1 MEGVIGGSWVCLL
14 VLERDSGCR
23 LPDTVA
29 LRAYVLGRGW
39 EGAGLD
45 HTVVV
50 PPERLGNKVG
60 QLTGGLRGQP
70 GGPVQK
76 AAAREG
82 SPSERLRRPLC
93 GFTVG
98 GASLRR
104 SRSAGS

>member
-1 MEGVIGGSWVCLL
+1 MEMEGVIGGSWVCLL

-76 AAAREG
+76 ARPGGFPVGAVAPPAVRIHG
-82 SPSERLRRPLC
+82 RR
-93 GFTVG
+93 G
-98 GASLRR
+98 
-104 SRSAGS
+104 